1 MKAELEYRMLGN
13 TGLRVSR
20 LCFGSLTIGPLQ
32 AALGLEEG
40 ASVIQCAFDMGVN
53 FIDTAELYGTYD
65 YIKRAVKGRRKD
77 IIISTKCYAY
87 TREGAEK
94 SLRKAMKELDTDYID
109 IFSLHEQESELTLKG
124 HREAMEYFVKAK
136 EKGYIRSLGISTHA
150 VAAVRASLKYK
161 EIEVLHP
168 IVNKRGLGIIDGTI
182 DEMLEAVSLASV
194 NGKGIF
200 SMKPLGGGNMIKESR
215 ECFDFVL
222 SNSDL
227 HSIAVG
233 MQSAEEV
240 RNNVMIFEG
249 KQVPEDINRKLKEK
263 KRRLLIDSWCRGCG
277 SCVRK
282 CAQKA
287 IRLENGKAVVN
298 PDKCVLCGYCSA
310 YCPDFCI
317 KVI

>member
-1 MKAELEYRMLGN
+1 MDYRILGN
-13 TGLRVSR
+13 SKLKVSR

-32 AALGLEEG
+32 ANLGSKEG
-40 ASVIQCAFDMGVN
+40 TAVIENSFDMGVN

-65 YIKRAVKGRRKD
+65 YIRKAVKGRRED

-94 SLRKAMKELDTDYID
+94 SLKKALDELGTDYID

-124 HREAMEYFVKAK
+124 HQEAMEYFAKAK
-136 EKGYIRSLGISTHA
+136 EMGYIRSFGISTHA
-150 VAAVRASLKYK
+150 IAAVKASLKYN

-168 IVNKRGLGIIDGTI
+168 IVNKRGLGIIDGNI
-182 DEMLEAVSLASV
+182 NEMLDAVAEAVQA
-194 NGKGIF
+194 GKGIF
-200 SMKPLGGGNMIKESR
+200 SMKPLGGGNMIKESA

-222 SNSDL
+222 SNDNL

-233 MQSAEEV
+233 MQSVEEV
-240 RNNVMIFEG
+240 MNNVMVFEG
-249 KQVPEDINRKLKEK
+249 KKVPEAVSSKLLEK
-263 KRRLLIDSWCRGCG
+263 KRKLLIDFWCSGCG
-277 SCVRK
+277 SCSKK

-287 IRLENGKAVVN
+287 STLENGKAVV
-298 PDKCVLCGYCSA
+298 DSSKCVLCGYCSA

-317 KVI
+317 KII

>member
-1 MKAELEYRMLGN
+1 MDYRILGN
-13 TGLRVSR
+13 SKLKVSR

-32 AALGLEEG
+32 ANLGLQEG
-40 ASVIQCAFDMGVN
+40 AAVIKSAFDMGVN

-65 YIKRAVKGRRKD
+65 YIRNAVKGRRED

-94 SLRKAMKELDTDYID
+94 SLKKALDELDTDYID

-124 HREAMEYFVKAK
+124 HQEAMEYFLEAK
-136 EKGYIRSLGISTHA
+136 EKGYIRSFGISTHA
-150 VAAVRASLKYK
+150 IAAVKASLKYK

-168 IVNKRGLGIIDGTI
+168 ILNKRGLGIIDGSI
-182 DEMLEAVSLASV
+182 DEMLDAVDEACKA
-194 NGKGIF
+194 GKGIF
-200 SMKPLGGGNMIKESR
+200 SMKPLGGGNMIKESA

-222 SNSDL
+222 SNDNL

-233 MQSAEEV
+233 MQSNEEV
-240 RNNVMIFEG
+240 MNNVMVFEG
-249 KQVPEDINRKLKEK
+249 KRVPEDISTKLIEK
-263 KRRLLIDSWCRGCG
+263 KRKLLIDFWCSGCG
-277 SCVRK
+277 SCCKK

-287 IRLENGKAVVN
+287 LSLESGKAVVD
-298 PDKCVLCGYCSA
+298 PSKCVLCGYCSA

-317 KVI
+317 KII

>member
-1 MKAELEYRMLGN
+1 MDYRILGN
-13 TGLRVSR
+13 SKLKVSR

-32 AALGLEEG
+32 ANLGLQEG
-40 ASVIQCAFDMGVN
+40 AAVIKTAFDMGVN

-65 YIKRAVKGRRKD
+65 YIRKAVKGRRED

-94 SLRKAMKELDTDYID
+94 SLKKALEELDTDYID

-124 HREAMEYFVKAK
+124 HQEAIEYFVKAK
-136 EKGYIRSLGISTHA
+136 EKGYIRSFGISTHA
-150 VAAVRASLKYK
+150 IAAVKASLKYK

-168 IVNKRGLGIIDGTI
+168 IVNKRGLGIIDGNI
-182 DEMLEAVSLASV
+182 NEMLDAVAEACKA
-194 NGKGIF
+194 GKGIF
-200 SMKPLGGGNMIKESR
+200 SMKPLGGGNMIKESA

-222 SNSDL
+222 SNDNL

-233 MQSAEEV
+233 MQSDEEV
-240 RNNVMIFEG
+240 MNNVMVFEG
-249 KQVPEDINRKLKEK
+249 KRVPEDIRAKLIEK
-263 KRRLLIDSWCRGCG
+263 KRKLLIDSWCRGCG
-277 SCVRK
+277 SCSKK

-287 IRLENGKAVVN
+287 LTLENGKAVVD
-298 PDKCVLCGYCSA
+298 PSKCVLCGYCSA

-317 KVI
+317 KII